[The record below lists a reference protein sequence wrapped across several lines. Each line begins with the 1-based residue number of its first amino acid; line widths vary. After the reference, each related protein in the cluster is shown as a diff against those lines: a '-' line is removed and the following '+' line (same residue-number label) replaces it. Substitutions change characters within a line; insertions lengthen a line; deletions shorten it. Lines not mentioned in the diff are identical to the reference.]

1 MSRRTSEVKPL
12 KTILS
17 ALAIAVA
24 LLAANTACTSEG
36 ADNTVPEQPQQPD
49 TPPTG
54 GITITVGAGINDDG
68 APSRSIVAIEEGN
81 RALHFTNGDQLYV
94 YGNLSSG
101 YYLVGTLDIDASSIS
116 ASGKSAD
123 FSGTFKVYN
132 ASDVDVTATYS
143 FTVPTD
149 PLADCTSAT
158 AHLFHKDMKAG
169 IYTIQANHTLVYN
182 IAQAFAADVET
193 LMTTVLKVSGDYDN
207 SNKKF
212 SLGSTD
218 AILNC
223 TLSGLAAST
232 SYKVK
237 LNSDSS
243 PVATYD
249 FSTDAGG
256 DGNVAFVASVGSYER
271 ILNILQSD
279 GTTPVGNIDLGTLNF
294 TAKVYNVSRYWLDP
308 NFVKFTDLAKVTSHE
323 AKNGEVLT
331 GVLGGGATNT
341 GNVKIET
348 GATVVLH
355 NVEITS
361 VDPSSGKQYAGIDCE
376 GDATIIL
383 SGTNKVKGGA
393 SNRPAIYI
401 PKDKTLTLRG
411 SGLLEATGTE
421 SGAAI
426 GGGYNYMD
434 HDDCGNIVIEGGR
447 ISATA
452 GASSTAAAIG
462 SGYHRSC
469 GTITISGGTVTATSA
484 GTGAAIGSGETGSC
498 GTISISDGTVNANSS
513 NWGAAIGSGN
523 NYATC
528 GTIGINGGTVTA
540 TSTGF
545 GAGIGSGKGSS
556 CTGISITGG
565 TVEASGTAGAGIGS
579 GSDSGTSCG
588 PVTITSGVTSVTA
601 RKTDATCSI
610 GKGYGASCETVT
622 IGGTVYWNGS
632 AYQNGG
638 DTYLTQSTLT
648 YPSQP

>member
-1 MSRRTSEVKPL
+1 MTRRTSEVKQL

-49 TPPTG
+49 TPSTG
-54 GITITVGAGINDDG
+54 GITITVGAGISDDV
-68 APSRSIVAIEEGN
+68 AQVRSVVAMEDGK
-81 RALHFTNGDQLYV
+81 RALHFTNGDKLYV
-94 YGNLSSG
+94 YGNLPSG

-116 ASGKSAD
+116 ASGKSAN
-123 FSGTFKVYN
+123 FSGTIKVYN
-132 ASDVDVTATYS
+132 SADVDVDTYP
-143 FTVPTD
+143 FTDPSD
-149 PLADCTSAT
+149 PLADCVSAT
-158 AHLFHKDMKAG
+158 AHLFHKDMKAD

-182 IAQAFAADVET
+182 TAKAFAADVET
-193 LMTTVLKVSGDYDN
+193 LMKTVLKVSGDYDK

-237 LNSDSS
+237 LNSASS

-249 FSTDAGG
+249 FSTNAGG
-256 DGNVAFVASVGSYER
+256 DGNVAFVASVGSYAR

-279 GTTPVGNIDLGTLNF
+279 GTTPVGNIDLGTLSF

-361 VDPSSGKQYAGIDCE
+361 VDPSGSKQYAGIDCE

-411 SGLLEATGTE
+411 SGLLKATGTE
-421 SGAAI
+421 NGAAI
-426 GGGYNYMD
+426 GGGYNLYG
-434 HDDCGNIVIEGGR
+434 HDDCGNIVIEGGH
-447 ISATA
+447 ISAAA
-452 GASSTAAAIG
+452 GTSSAAIG

-469 GTITISGGTVTATSA
+469 GTITITGGTVKATSD
-484 GTGAAIGSGETGSC
+484 GRGAAIGSGETGSC
-498 GTISISDGTVNANSS
+498 GTISISGGTVTANSDGT
-513 NWGAAIGSGN
+513 GAAIGSGYN
-523 NYATC
+523 SATC
-528 GTIGINGGTVTA
+528 GTIGISGGTVTA
-540 TSTGF
+540 TSTGI

-579 GSDSGTSCG
+579 GSDSDTSCG

-601 RKTDATCSI
+601 QKTTATCSI
-610 GKGYGASCETVT
+610 GKGYGASCGTVT
-622 IGGTVYWNGS
+622 IGGAEYPDGIATSPYT
-632 AYQNGG
+632 YQ
-638 DTYLTQSTLT
+638 
-648 YPSQP
+648 P

>member
-1 MSRRTSEVKPL
+1 MTKRTSEVKQL

-68 APSRSIVAIEEGN
+68 APSRSIVAIEDGK
-81 RALHFTNGDQLYV
+81 RALHFTNGDKLYV
-94 YGNLSSG
+94 YGNLPSD

-116 ASGKSAD
+116 VSGKSAN
-123 FSGTFKVYN
+123 FSGTIKVYN
-132 ASDVDVTATYS
+132 SADVDVTATYS
-143 FTVPTD
+143 FTIPTD

-182 IAQAFAADVET
+182 TAQAFAADVET
-193 LMTTVLKVSGDYDN
+193 LMTTVLKVSGDYDK

-249 FSTDAGG
+249 FSTDANGIG
-256 DGNVAFVASVGSYER
+256 TIAFVSSDGSHAR

-279 GTTPVGNIDLGTLNF
+279 GTTPVGNIDLGTSNF
-294 TAKVYNVSRYWLDP
+294 TAKVYNVSRYWLAP

-361 VDPSSGKQYAGIDCE
+361 VDPSGGKQYAGIDCE
-376 GDATIIL
+376 GNATIVL

-393 SNRPAIYI
+393 ELKPAIYI
-401 PKDKTLTLRG
+401 PKNNTLTIRG
-411 SGLLEATGTE
+411 SGSLEADGTGC
-421 SGAAI
+421 GAGI
-426 GGGYNYMD
+426 GGGEYY
-434 HDDCGNIVIEGGR
+434 DCGNIVIADGH
-447 ISATA
+447 ITATA
-452 GASSTAAAIG
+452 GTASAAIG
-462 SGYHRSC
+462 SGRNRSC
-469 GTITISGGTVTATSA
+469 GTITISGGTVTASSS
-484 GTGAAIGSGETGSC
+484 GTGAAIGSGISGSC
-498 GTISISDGTVNANSS
+498 GTINMSGGTVTANSS

-523 NYATC
+523 NSATC
-528 GTIGINGGTVTA
+528 GTIGISGGTVTA
-540 TSTGF
+540 TSTGI

-565 TVEASGTAGAGIGS
+565 TVKASGTAGAGIGS
-579 GSDSGTSCG
+579 GSDTGTSCG

-601 RKTDATCSI
+601 QKTTATCSI
-610 GKGYGASCETVT
+610 GKGYGASCGTVT
-622 IGGTVYWNGS
+622 IGGTEYPDGIATS
-632 AYQNGG
+632 PYTYQ
-638 DTYLTQSTLT
+638 
-648 YPSQP
+648 PQP

>member
-1 MSRRTSEVKPL
+1 MKQL

-54 GITITVGAGINDDG
+54 GITITVGAGINDDE
-68 APSRSIVAIEEGN
+68 APSRSIVAIEDGK

-116 ASGKSAD
+116 ASGKSAN
-123 FSGTFKVYN
+123 FSGTIKVYN
-132 ASDVDVTATYS
+132 SADVDVDTYP
-143 FTVPTD
+143 FTDPSD
-149 PLADCTSAT
+149 PLADCVSAT
-158 AHLFHKDMKAG
+158 AHLFHKDMKAD
-169 IYTIQANHTLVYN
+169 IYTIQTNHTLVYN
-182 IAQAFAADVET
+182 TANAFAADVEK
-193 LMTTVLKVSGDYDN
+193 LMTTVLKVSGDYDK

-237 LNSDSS
+237 LNSASS

-249 FSTDAGG
+249 FSTDANGIG
-256 DGNVAFVASVGSYER
+256 TIAFVSSVGSYAR

-279 GTTPVGNIDLGTLNF
+279 GTTLVGDIDLGTHNF
-294 TAKVYNVSRYWLDP
+294 TAKVYNVMRNWLNPDFRTP
-308 NFVKFTDLAKVTSHE
+308 TDLATVATPYT
-323 AKNGEVLT
+323 AKNGEILT
-331 GVLGGGATNT
+331 GKLGGGAANT
-341 GNVKIET
+341 GNVKIEA

-361 VDPSSGKQYAGIDCE
+361 VDPSGGKQYAGIDCE

-401 PKDKTLTLRG
+401 PKDKKLTLRG

-426 GGGYNYMD
+426 GGGYNYTG
-434 HDDCGNIVIEGGR
+434 HDDCGNIVIEGGH
-447 ISATA
+447 ISAAAGT
-452 GASSTAAAIG
+452 GASSAAIG
-462 SGYHRSC
+462 SGYNRSC
-469 GTITISGGTVTATSA
+469 GTITITGGTVTATSEGTGAAIGSGKTGSCGTISISGGTVNANSSNLGAAIGSGNNWATCGTIDISGGTVTATS
-484 GTGAAIGSGETGSC
+484 TGI
-498 GTISISDGTVNANSS
+498 
-513 NWGAAIGSGN
+513 
-523 NYATC
+523 
-528 GTIGINGGTVTA
+528 
-540 TSTGF
+540 

-556 CTGISITGG
+556 CTDISITGG

-579 GSDSGTSCG
+579 GSDSDTSCG

-601 RKTDATCSI
+601 TKGTDAPNSI
-610 GKGYGASCETVT
+610 GKGYGASCGTVT

>member
-1 MSRRTSEVKPL
+1 MKRWISKVKQL

-24 LLAANTACTSEG
+24 LLAVNTACTSEG

-68 APSRSIVAIEEGN
+68 APSRSIVAIEDGK

-94 YGNLSSG
+94 YGNLPSD

-123 FSGTFKVYN
+123 FSGTIKVYN

-143 FTVPTD
+143 FTIPTD
-149 PLADCTSAT
+149 PLYDCTSAT
-158 AHLFHKDMKAG
+158 AHLFHKDKKAG

-182 IAQAFAADVET
+182 TANAFAADVET
-193 LMTTVLKVSGDYDN
+193 LMTTVLKVSGDYDKL
-207 SNKKF
+207 NKKF

-237 LNSDSS
+237 LNSGSS

-249 FSTDAGG
+249 FSTDANGIG
-256 DGNVAFVASVGSYER
+256 TIAFVSSVGSYAR

-279 GTTPVGNIDLGTLNF
+279 GTTSVGNIDLGTLNF
-294 TAKVYNVSRYWLDP
+294 TAKVYN
-308 NFVKFTDLAKVTSHE
+308 
-323 AKNGEVLT
+323 
-331 GVLGGGATNT
+331 
-341 GNVKIET
+341 
-348 GATVVLH
+348 TVVLH

-361 VDPSSGKQYAGIDCE
+361 VDPSGDKQYAGIDCE

-393 SNRPAIYI
+393 SNRSAIYI
-401 PKDKTLTLRG
+401 PKYKTLTLRG

-421 SGAAI
+421 NGAAI
-426 GGGYNYMD
+426 GGGYNFMN
-434 HDDCGNIVIEGGR
+434 HDDCGNIVIEGGH
-447 ISATA
+447 ISAAA
-452 GASSTAAAIG
+452 GASSAAIG

-469 GTITISGGTVTATSA
+469 GTITITGGTVTASSSGTGTGGGAAIGSGISGSCGTINMSGGTVTATS
-484 GTGAAIGSGETGSC
+484 
-498 GTISISDGTVNANSS
+498 SS
-513 NWGAAIGSGN
+513 WGAAIGSGYN
-523 NYATC
+523 SVSC
-528 GTIGINGGTVTA
+528 GPINISGGNVTA
-540 TSTGF
+540 TSTGI
-545 GAGIGSGKGSS
+545 GAGIGSGKGGN

-579 GSDSGTSCG
+579 GSDPGTSCG

-601 RKTDATCSI
+601 QKTTATCSI
-610 GKGYGASCETVT
+610 GKGYVASCGTVT
-622 IGGTVYWNGS
+622 IGGTEYPDGITTS
-632 AYQNGG
+632 SYTYQ
-638 DTYLTQSTLT
+638 
-648 YPSQP
+648 P

>member
-1 MSRRTSEVKPL
+1 MTRRTSEVKQL

-49 TPPTG
+49 TPSTG
-54 GITITVGAGINDDG
+54 GITITVGAGISDDV
-68 APSRSIVAIEEGN
+68 AQVRSVVAMEDGK
-81 RALHFTNGDQLYV
+81 RALHFTNGDKLYV
-94 YGNLSSG
+94 YGNLPSG

-116 ASGKSAD
+116 ASGKSAN
-123 FSGTFKVYN
+123 FSGTIKVYN
-132 ASDVDVTATYS
+132 SADVDVDTYP
-143 FTVPTD
+143 FTDPSD
-149 PLADCTSAT
+149 PLADCVSAT
-158 AHLFHKDMKAG
+158 AHLFHKDMKAD

-182 IAQAFAADVET
+182 TAKAFAADVEI
-193 LMTTVLKVSGDYDN
+193 LMKTVLKVSGDYDK

-237 LNSDSS
+237 LNSASS

-249 FSTDAGG
+249 FSTNAGG
-256 DGNVAFVASVGSYER
+256 DGNVAFVASVGSYAR

-279 GTTPVGNIDLGTLNF
+279 GTTPVGNIDLGTLSF

-361 VDPSSGKQYAGIDCE
+361 VDPSGSKQYAGIDCE

-411 SGLLEATGTE
+411 SGLLKATGTE
-421 SGAAI
+421 NGAAI
-426 GGGYNYMD
+426 GGGYNLYG
-434 HDDCGNIVIEGGR
+434 HDDCGNIVIEGGH
-447 ISATA
+447 ISAAA
-452 GASSTAAAIG
+452 GTSSAAIG

-469 GTITISGGTVTATSA
+469 GTITITGGTVKATSD
-484 GTGAAIGSGETGSC
+484 GRGAAIGSGETGSC
-498 GTISISDGTVNANSS
+498 GTISISGGTVTANSDGT
-513 NWGAAIGSGN
+513 GAAIGSGYN
-523 NYATC
+523 SATC
-528 GTIGINGGTVTA
+528 GTIGISGGTVTA
-540 TSTGF
+540 TSTGI

-579 GSDSGTSCG
+579 GSDPGTSCG
-588 PVTITSGVTSVTA
+588 PVTITSGVTSVKA
-601 RKTDATCSI
+601 QKTTATCSI
-610 GKGYGASCETVT
+610 GKGYGASCGTVT
-622 IGGTVYWNGS
+622 IGGAEYPDGIATSPYT
-632 AYQNGG
+632 YQ
-638 DTYLTQSTLT
+638 
-648 YPSQP
+648 P

>member
-1 MSRRTSEVKPL
+1 MSRRTSEVKQL

-24 LLAANTACTSEG
+24 LLAVNTACTS
-36 ADNTVPEQPQQPD
+36 DDVPEQPQQPD
-49 TPPTG
+49 MPSTG
-54 GITITVGAGINDDG
+54 GITITVGAGISDDV
-68 APSRSIVAIEEGN
+68 AQVRSVVAMEDGK
-81 RALHFTNGDQLYV
+81 RALHFTDGDQLYV
-94 YGNLSSG
+94 YGNLPEG

-149 PLADCTSAT
+149 PLADCTGAT

-182 IAQAFAADVET
+182 TAQAFASDVET
-193 LMTTVLKVSGDYDN
+193 LMTTVLEVSGNYDK

-223 TLSGLAAST
+223 TLSGLTAFT
-232 SYKVK
+232 DYKVK
-237 LNSDSS
+237 FNSDASL
-243 PVATYD
+243 VATYD
-249 FSTDAGG
+249 FSTDVGG
-256 DGNVAFVASVGSYER
+256 DGNVAFVASVSSYAR
-271 ILNILQSD
+271 NLNILQSD

-294 TAKVYNVSRYWLDP
+294 TAKVYNVSRYWLAP

-361 VDPSSGKQYAGIDCE
+361 VDPSVGKQYAGIDCE
-376 GDATIIL
+376 GDATIVL
-383 SGTNKVKGGA
+383 SGINKVKGGA
-393 SNRPAIYI
+393 ADKPAIYI
-401 PKDKTLTLRG
+401 PQDNTLTIRG
-411 SGLLEATGTE
+411 SGSLEADGTGC
-421 SGAAI
+421 GAGI
-426 GGGYNYMD
+426 GGGRIY
-434 HDDCGNIVIEGGR
+434 DCGLIVIAGGD
-447 ISATA
+447 ITAKA
-452 GASSTAAAIG
+452 GASSAAIG
-462 SGYHRSC
+462 SGDTKSC
-469 GTITISGGTVTATSA
+469 GAITISGGTVTASTTGTST
-484 GTGAAIGSGETGSC
+484 GGGAAIGSGDAGSC
-498 GTISISDGTVNANSS
+498 GTISISGGTVTATSS
-513 NWGAAIGSGN
+513 SWGAAIGSGYN
-523 NYATC
+523 AASC
-528 GTIGINGGTVTA
+528 GTISISGGNVTA
-540 TSTGF
+540 SSTGL

-556 CTGISITGG
+556 CTDGISITGG

-601 RKTDATCSI
+601 QKTDATCSI
-610 GKGYGASCETVT
+610 GKGYGASCGKVT
-622 IGGTVYWNGS
+622 IGGIEYPDGITTSPYT
-632 AYQNGG
+632 YQ
-638 DTYLTQSTLT
+638 
-648 YPSQP
+648 PQP

>member
-1 MSRRTSEVKPL
+1 MKRWISKVKQL

-24 LLAANTACTSEG
+24 LLAVNTACTS
-36 ADNTVPEQPQQPD
+36 DDVPEQPQQPD
-49 TPPTG
+49 TPSTG

-68 APSRSIVAIEEGN
+68 APSRSIVAIEDGK

-94 YGNLSSG
+94 YGNLPSD

-123 FSGTFKVYN
+123 FSGTIKVYN

-143 FTVPTD
+143 FTIPTD
-149 PLADCTSAT
+149 PLYDCTSAT
-158 AHLFHKDMKAG
+158 AHLFHKDKKAD
-169 IYTIQANHTLVYN
+169 IYTIQTNHTLVYN
-182 IAQAFAADVET
+182 TANAFAADVET
-193 LMTTVLKVSGDYDN
+193 LMTTVLKVSGDYDKL
-207 SNKKF
+207 NKKF

-249 FSTDAGG
+249 FSTDANGIG
-256 DGNVAFVASVGSYER
+256 TIAFVSSVGSYAR
-271 ILNILQSD
+271 ILNILQSY
-279 GTTPVGNIDLGTLNF
+279 GTTLVGDIDLGTHNF
-294 TAKVYNVSRYWLDP
+294 TTKVYNVTRYWLAPDFRTP
-308 NFVKFTDLAKVTSHE
+308 TDLATVATPYT
-323 AKNGEVLT
+323 AKNREMLT
-331 GVLGGGATNT
+331 GILGGGAANT
-341 GNVKIET
+341 GNVKIEA

-361 VDPSSGKQYAGIDCE
+361 VDPSGDKQYAGIDCE

-393 SNRPAIYI
+393 SNRSAIYI

-411 SGLLEATGTE
+411 SGLLKATGTE
-421 SGAAI
+421 NGAAI
-426 GGGYNYMD
+426 GGGYNFMN
-434 HDDCGNIVIEGGR
+434 HDDCGNIVIEGGH
-447 ISATA
+447 ISAAA
-452 GASSTAAAIG
+452 GASSAAIG

-469 GTITISGGTVTATSA
+469 GTITITGGTVKATSA
-484 GTGAAIGSGETGSC
+484 GTGAAIGSGDAGSC
-498 GTISISDGTVNANSS
+498 GTISISGGTVTATSS
-513 NWGAAIGSGN
+513 SWGAAIGSGYN
-523 NYATC
+523 SVSC
-528 GTIGINGGTVTA
+528 GPINISGGNVTA
-540 TSTGF
+540 TSTGI
-545 GAGIGSGKGSS
+545 GAGIGSGKGGN

-601 RKTDATCSI
+601 TKGTDAPNSI
-610 GKGYGASCETVT
+610 GKGYGASCGTVT
-622 IGGTVYWNGS
+622 IGGTVYPYGITTS
-632 AYQNGG
+632 PYTYQ
-638 DTYLTQSTLT
+638 
-648 YPSQP
+648 P

>member
-1 MSRRTSEVKPL
+1 MKRWISKVKQL

-24 LLAANTACTSEG
+24 LLAVNTACTS
-36 ADNTVPEQPQQPD
+36 DDVPEQPQQPD

-68 APSRSIVAIEEGN
+68 APSRSIVAIEDGK
-81 RALHFTNGDQLYV
+81 RALHFTDGDKLYV
-94 YGNLSSG
+94 YGNLPEG

-116 ASGKSAD
+116 ASGKRAD

-143 FTVPTD
+143 FTIPTD

-169 IYTIQANHTLVYN
+169 IYTIQTNHTLVYN
-182 IAQAFAADVET
+182 TANAFAADVET
-193 LMTTVLKVSGDYDN
+193 LMTTVLKVSGNYN
-207 SNKKF
+207 ESTKRF

-223 TLSGLAAST
+223 TLSGLTAST
-232 SYKVK
+232 DYKVK
-237 LNSDSS
+237 FNSDASH
-243 PVATYD
+243 VATYD
-249 FSTDAGG
+249 FSTDANGIG
-256 DGNVAFVASVGSYER
+256 TIAFVASVGSYAR

-279 GTTPVGNIDLGTLNF
+279 GTTPVGNIDLGTLSF

-341 GNVKIET
+341 GNVKIEA

-361 VDPSSGKQYAGIDCE
+361 VNTDGGKQYAGIDCE

-393 SNRPAIYI
+393 ELKPAIYI
-401 PKDKTLTLRG
+401 PKDYTLTIRG
-411 SGLLEATGTE
+411 SGSLEADGTGC
-421 SGAAI
+421 GAGI
-426 GGGYNYMD
+426 GGGEIY
-434 HDDCGNIVIEGGR
+434 DCGNIVIAGGD
-447 ISATA
+447 ITA
-452 GASSTAAAIG
+452 KAGTKSAAIG
-462 SGYHRSC
+462 SGNNRSC
-469 GTITISGGTVTATSA
+469 GAITISGGTVTASTT
-484 GTGAAIGSGETGSC
+484 GTGTGGGAAIGSGDTGSC
-498 GTISISDGTVNANSS
+498 GTISISGGTVTATSS
-513 NWGAAIGSGN
+513 SWGAAIGSGYN
-523 NYATC
+523 SVSC
-528 GTIGINGGTVTA
+528 GPINISGGNVTA
-540 TSTGF
+540 TSTGI
-545 GAGIGSGKGSS
+545 GAGIGSGKGGN

-565 TVEASGTAGAGIGS
+565 TIEAEGTSGAGIGS
-579 GSDSGTSCG
+579 GSDSGTKCG
-588 PVTITSGVTSVTA
+588 DITISGGTVTA
-601 RKTDATCSI
+601 RKSSAPCSI
-610 GKGYGASCETVT
+610 GKGDWASCGTVT
-622 IGGTVYWNGS
+622 IGGTEYPDGITTS
-632 AYQNGG
+632 PYTYQ
-638 DTYLTQSTLT
+638 
-648 YPSQP
+648 PQP

>member
-1 MSRRTSEVKPL
+1 MKRWISKVKQL

-49 TPPTG
+49 MPPTG

-81 RALHFTNGDQLYV
+81 RALHFTNGDKLYV
-94 YGNLSSG
+94 YGNLPSD

-158 AHLFHKDMKAG
+158 AHLFHKDKKAG

-182 IAQAFAADVET
+182 TANAFAADVET
-193 LMTTVLKVSGDYDN
+193 LMTTVLKVSGDYDK

-237 LNSDSS
+237 LNSGSS

-249 FSTDAGG
+249 FSTDANGIG
-256 DGNVAFVASVGSYER
+256 TIAFVSSVGSYAR

-279 GTTPVGNIDLGTLNF
+279 GTTLVGDIDLGTHNF
-294 TAKVYNVSRYWLDP
+294 TAKVYNVMRNWLNPDFRTP
-308 NFVKFTDLAKVTSHE
+308 TDLATVATPYT
-323 AKNGEVLT
+323 AKNGEILT
-331 GVLGGGATNT
+331 GKLGGGAANT
-341 GNVKIET
+341 GNVKIEA

-361 VDPSSGKQYAGIDCE
+361 VDKSSGKQYAGIDCE

-393 SNRPAIYI
+393 SNRSAIYI

-426 GGGYNYMD
+426 GGGYNYMG

-447 ISATA
+447 ISAAA
-452 GASSTAAAIG
+452 GTSSAAIG
-462 SGYHRSC
+462 SGYHQSC
-469 GTITISGGTVTATSA
+469 GTITITGGTVTATSD

-498 GTISISDGTVNANSS
+498 VTISISGGTVNANSS
-513 NWGAAIGSGN
+513 NLGAAIGSGN
-523 NYATC
+523 NWATC
-528 GTIGINGGTVTA
+528 GTIGISGGTVTA
-540 TSTGF
+540 TSTGI

-579 GSDSGTSCG
+579 GSDTGTSCG
-588 PVTITSGVTSVTA
+588 PVTITSGVTSVKA
-601 RKTDATCSI
+601 QKTTATCSI
-610 GKGYGASCETVT
+610 GKGYGASCGTVT
-622 IGGTVYWNGS
+622 IGGVVYSGGITTS
-632 AYQNGG
+632 PYTYQ
-638 DTYLTQSTLT
+638 
-648 YPSQP
+648 PQP

>member
-1 MSRRTSEVKPL
+1 MKRWISKVKQL

-49 TPPTG
+49 MPPTG

-81 RALHFTNGDQLYV
+81 RALHFTNGDKLYV
-94 YGNLSSG
+94 YGNLPSD

-123 FSGTFKVYN
+123 FSGTIKVYN

-143 FTVPTD
+143 FKVPTD

-182 IAQAFAADVET
+182 TANAFAADVET
-193 LMTTVLKVSGDYDN
+193 LMTTVLKVSGDYDK

-256 DGNVAFVASVGSYER
+256 DGNVAFVASVGSYAR

-279 GTTPVGNIDLGTLNF
+279 GTTPVGNIDLGTLSF

-341 GNVKIET
+341 GNVKIAA

-361 VDPSSGKQYAGIDCE
+361 VDKSSGKQYTGIDCE

-393 SNRPAIYI
+393 SNRSAIYI

-426 GGGYNYMD
+426 GGGYNYMG

-447 ISATA
+447 ISAAA
-452 GASSTAAAIG
+452 GTSSAAIG
-462 SGYHRSC
+462 SGYHQSC
-469 GTITISGGTVTATSA
+469 GTITITGGTVTATSD

-498 GTISISDGTVNANSS
+498 VTISISGGTVTANSS

-523 NYATC
+523 NMATC
-528 GTIGINGGTVTA
+528 GTISISGGNVTA
-540 TSTGF
+540 SSTGL

-601 RKTDATCSI
+601 QKTTATCCI
-610 GKGYGASCETVT
+610 GKGYGASCGTVT
-622 IGGTVYWNGS
+622 IGGVVYSGGITTS
-632 AYQNGG
+632 SYTYQ
-638 DTYLTQSTLT
+638 
-648 YPSQP
+648 PQP

>member
-1 MSRRTSEVKPL
+1 MKQL

-17 ALAIAVA
+17 ALAIVVA

-81 RALHFTNGDQLYV
+81 RALHFTNGDKLYV
-94 YGNLSSG
+94 YGNLPSG

-158 AHLFHKDMKAG
+158 AHLFHKDMKVG

-182 IAQAFAADVET
+182 TANAFAADVET
-193 LMTTVLKVSGDYDN
+193 LMTTVLKVSGDYDK

-237 LNSDSS
+237 LNSASS

-279 GTTPVGNIDLGTLNF
+279 GTTSVGNIDLSTLNF
-294 TAKVYNVSRYWLDP
+294 TAHVYNV
-308 NFVKFTDLAKVTSHE
+308 
-323 AKNGEVLT
+323 
-331 GVLGGGATNT
+331 
-341 GNVKIET
+341 
-348 GATVVLH
+348 
-355 NVEITS
+355 
-361 VDPSSGKQYAGIDCE
+361 
-376 GDATIIL
+376 
-383 SGTNKVKGGA
+383 
-393 SNRPAIYI
+393 
-401 PKDKTLTLRG
+401 
-411 SGLLEATGTE
+411 
-421 SGAAI
+421 
-426 GGGYNYMD
+426 
-434 HDDCGNIVIEGGR
+434 
-447 ISATA
+447 
-452 GASSTAAAIG
+452 
-462 SGYHRSC
+462 
-469 GTITISGGTVTATSA
+469 
-484 GTGAAIGSGETGSC
+484 
-498 GTISISDGTVNANSS
+498 
-513 NWGAAIGSGN
+513 
-523 NYATC
+523 
-528 GTIGINGGTVTA
+528 
-540 TSTGF
+540 
-545 GAGIGSGKGSS
+545 
-556 CTGISITGG
+556 
-565 TVEASGTAGAGIGS
+565 
-579 GSDSGTSCG
+579 
-588 PVTITSGVTSVTA
+588 
-601 RKTDATCSI
+601 
-610 GKGYGASCETVT
+610 
-622 IGGTVYWNGS
+622 
-632 AYQNGG
+632 
-638 DTYLTQSTLT
+638 
-648 YPSQP
+648 

>member
-1 MSRRTSEVKPL
+1 MKQL

-49 TPPTG
+49 TPSTG
-54 GITITVGAGINDDG
+54 GITITVGAGISDDV
-68 APSRSIVAIEEGN
+68 AQVRSVVAMEDGK
-81 RALHFTNGDQLYV
+81 RALHFTNGDKLYV
-94 YGNLSSG
+94 YGNLPSG

-116 ASGKSAD
+116 ASGKSAN
-123 FSGTFKVYN
+123 FSGTIKVYN
-132 ASDVDVTATYS
+132 SADVDVDTYP
-143 FTVPTD
+143 FTDPSD
-149 PLADCTSAT
+149 PLADCVSAT
-158 AHLFHKDMKAG
+158 AHLFHKDMKAD

-182 IAQAFAADVET
+182 TAKAFAADVET
-193 LMTTVLKVSGDYDN
+193 LMKTVLKVSGDYDK

-237 LNSDSS
+237 LNSASS

-256 DGNVAFVASVGSYER
+256 DGNVAFVASVGSYAR

-279 GTTPVGNIDLGTLNF
+279 GTTPVGNIDLGTLSF

-361 VDPSSGKQYAGIDCE
+361 VDPSGSKQYAGIDCE

-411 SGLLEATGTE
+411 SGLLKATGTE
-421 SGAAI
+421 NGAAI
-426 GGGYNYMD
+426 GGGYNLYG
-434 HDDCGNIVIEGGR
+434 HDDCGNIVIEGGH
-447 ISATA
+447 ISAAA
-452 GASSTAAAIG
+452 GASSAAIG
-462 SGYHRSC
+462 SGYNRSC
-469 GTITISGGTVTATSA
+469 GTITITGGTVTASSDSR
-484 GTGAAIGSGETGSC
+484 GAAIGSGETGSC
-498 GTISISDGTVNANSS
+498 GTISISGGTVTANSDGT
-513 NWGAAIGSGN
+513 GAAIGSGYN
-523 NYATC
+523 SATC
-528 GTIGINGGTVTA
+528 GTIGISGGTVTA
-540 TSTGF
+540 TSTGI

-579 GSDSGTSCG
+579 GSDPGTSCG
-588 PVTITSGVTSVTA
+588 PVTITSGVTSVKA
-601 RKTDATCSI
+601 QKTTATCSI
-610 GKGYGASCETVT
+610 GKGYGASCGTVT
-622 IGGTVYWNGS
+622 IGGAEYPDGIATSPYT
-632 AYQNGG
+632 YQ
-638 DTYLTQSTLT
+638 
-648 YPSQP
+648 P

>member
-1 MSRRTSEVKPL
+1 
-12 KTILS
+12 
-17 ALAIAVA
+17 
-24 LLAANTACTSEG
+24 
-36 ADNTVPEQPQQPD
+36 
-49 TPPTG
+49 
-54 GITITVGAGINDDG
+54 
-68 APSRSIVAIEEGN
+68 
-81 RALHFTNGDQLYV
+81 
-94 YGNLSSG
+94 
-101 YYLVGTLDIDASSIS
+101 
-116 ASGKSAD
+116 
-123 FSGTFKVYN
+123 
-132 ASDVDVTATYS
+132 
-143 FTVPTD
+143 
-149 PLADCTSAT
+149 
-158 AHLFHKDMKAG
+158 
-169 IYTIQANHTLVYN
+169 
-182 IAQAFAADVET
+182 
-193 LMTTVLKVSGDYDN
+193 MTTVLKVSGDYDK

-237 LNSDSS
+237 LNSASS

-249 FSTDAGG
+249 FSTNAGG
-256 DGNVAFVASVGSYER
+256 DGNVAFVASVGSYAR

-279 GTTPVGNIDLGTLNF
+279 GTTPVGNIALGTLNF

-331 GVLGGGATNT
+331 GVLGGGAANT
-341 GNVKIET
+341 GNVKIEA

-361 VDPSSGKQYAGIDCE
+361 VDTDGGKQYAGIDCE

-393 SNRPAIYI
+393 SNRSAIYI

-426 GGGYNYMD
+426 GGGYNYMG

-447 ISATA
+447 ISAAA
-452 GASSTAAAIG
+452 GTSSAAIG
-462 SGYHRSC
+462 SGYHQSC
-469 GTITISGGTVTATSA
+469 GTITITGGTVTATSD

-498 GTISISDGTVNANSS
+498 VTISISGGTVNANSS
-513 NWGAAIGSGN
+513 NLGAAIGSGN
-523 NYATC
+523 NWATC
-528 GTIGINGGTVTA
+528 GTIGISGGTVTA
-540 TSTGF
+540 TSTGI

-556 CTGISITGG
+556 CNGISITGG

-579 GSDSGTSCG
+579 GSDTGTSCG
-588 PVTITSGVTSVTA
+588 PVTITSGVTSVKA
-601 RKTDATCSI
+601 QKTTATCSI
-610 GKGYGASCETVT
+610 GKGYGASCGTVT
-622 IGGTVYWNGS
+622 IGGVVYSGGITTS
-632 AYQNGG
+632 PYTYQ
-638 DTYLTQSTLT
+638 
-648 YPSQP
+648 PQP

>member
-1 MSRRTSEVKPL
+1 MKRWISKVKQL

-68 APSRSIVAIEEGN
+68 APSRSIVAIEDGK
-81 RALHFTNGDQLYV
+81 RALHFTDGDKLYV
-94 YGNLSSG
+94 YGNLPYG

-116 ASGKSAD
+116 ASGKSAN
-123 FSGTFKVYN
+123 FSGTIKVYN

-143 FTVPTD
+143 FTIPTD
-149 PLADCTSAT
+149 PLYDCTSAT

-182 IAQAFAADVET
+182 TANAFAADVET
-193 LMTTVLKVSGDYDN
+193 LMTTVLKVSGDYDK

-279 GTTPVGNIDLGTLNF
+279 GTTSVGNIDLGTLNF

-331 GVLGGGATNT
+331 GVLGGGAPNT
-341 GNVKIET
+341 GNVKIEA

-355 NVEITS
+355 NAEITS
-361 VDPSSGKQYAGIDCE
+361 VNTDGGKQYAGIDCE
-376 GDATIIL
+376 GNATIVL

-393 SNRPAIYI
+393 EYKPAIYI
-401 PKDKTLTLRG
+401 PKNNTLTIRG
-411 SGLLEATGTE
+411 SGSLEADGTGC
-421 SGAAI
+421 GAGI
-426 GGGYNYMD
+426 GGGEIY
-434 HDDCGNIVIEGGR
+434 DCGNIVIAGGD
-447 ISATA
+447 ITA
-452 GASSTAAAIG
+452 KAGTESAAIG
-462 SGYHRSC
+462 SGNNRSC
-469 GTITISGGTVTATSA
+469 GAITISGGTVTASTT
-484 GTGAAIGSGETGSC
+484 GTGTGGGAAIGSGDAGSC
-498 GTISISDGTVNANSS
+498 GTISISGGTVTATSS
-513 NWGAAIGSGN
+513 SWGAAIGSGYN
-523 NYATC
+523 SVSC
-528 GTIGINGGTVTA
+528 GPINISGGNVTA
-540 TSTGF
+540 TSTGI
-545 GAGIGSGKGSS
+545 GAGIGSGKGGN

-565 TVEASGTAGAGIGS
+565 TIEAEGTSGAGIGS
-579 GSDSGTSCG
+579 GSDSGTKCG
-588 PVTITSGVTSVTA
+588 DITISGGTVTA
-601 RKTDATCSI
+601 RKSSAPCSI
-610 GKGYGASCETVT
+610 GKGYWASCGTVT
-622 IGGTVYWNGS
+622 IGGTEYPYGITTS
-632 AYQNGG
+632 PYTYQ
-638 DTYLTQSTLT
+638 
-648 YPSQP
+648 PQP

>member
-1 MSRRTSEVKPL
+1 MTRRTSEVKQL

-49 TPPTG
+49 TPSTG
-54 GITITVGAGINDDG
+54 GITITVGAGISDDV
-68 APSRSIVAIEEGN
+68 AQVRSVVAMEDGK
-81 RALHFTNGDQLYV
+81 RALHFTNGDKLYV
-94 YGNLSSG
+94 YGNLPSG

-116 ASGKSAD
+116 ASGKSAN
-123 FSGTFKVYN
+123 FSGTIKVYN
-132 ASDVDVTATYS
+132 SADVDVDTYP
-143 FTVPTD
+143 FTDPSD
-149 PLADCTSAT
+149 PLADCVSAT
-158 AHLFHKDMKAG
+158 AHLFHKDMKAD

-182 IAQAFAADVET
+182 TAKAFAADVET
-193 LMTTVLKVSGDYDN
+193 LMKTVLKVSGDYDK

-237 LNSDSS
+237 LNSASS

-249 FSTDAGG
+249 FSTNAGG
-256 DGNVAFVASVGSYER
+256 DGNVAFVASVGSYAR

-279 GTTPVGNIDLGTLNF
+279 GTTPVGNIDLGTLSF

-361 VDPSSGKQYAGIDCE
+361 VDPSGSKQYAGIDCE

-411 SGLLEATGTE
+411 SGLLKATGTE
-421 SGAAI
+421 NGAAI
-426 GGGYNYMD
+426 GGGYNLYG
-434 HDDCGNIVIEGGR
+434 HDDCGNIVIEGGH
-447 ISATA
+447 ISAAA
-452 GASSTAAAIG
+452 GTSSAAIG

-469 GTITISGGTVTATSA
+469 GTITITGGTVKATSD
-484 GTGAAIGSGETGSC
+484 GRGAAIGSGETGSC
-498 GTISISDGTVNANSS
+498 GTISISGGTVTANSDGT
-513 NWGAAIGSGN
+513 GAAIGSGYN
-523 NYATC
+523 SATC
-528 GTIGINGGTVTA
+528 GTIGISGGTVTA
-540 TSTGF
+540 TSTGI

-579 GSDSGTSCG
+579 GSDPGTSCG
-588 PVTITSGVTSVTA
+588 PVTITSGVTSVKA
-601 RKTDATCSI
+601 QKTTATCSI
-610 GKGYGASCETVT
+610 GKGYGASCGTVT
-622 IGGTVYWNGS
+622 IGGAEYPDGIATSPYT
-632 AYQNGG
+632 YQ
-638 DTYLTQSTLT
+638 
-648 YPSQP
+648 P

>member
-1 MSRRTSEVKPL
+1 MKRWISKVKQL

-49 TPPTG
+49 MPPTG

-68 APSRSIVAIEEGN
+68 APSRSIVAIEDGK
-81 RALHFTNGDQLYV
+81 RALHFTNGDKLYV
-94 YGNLSSG
+94 YGNLPSD

-158 AHLFHKDMKAG
+158 AHLFHKDKKAG

-182 IAQAFAADVET
+182 TANAFAADVET
-193 LMTTVLKVSGDYDN
+193 LMTTVLKVSGDYDK

-237 LNSDSS
+237 LNSGSS

-249 FSTDAGG
+249 FSTDANGIG
-256 DGNVAFVASVGSYER
+256 TIAFVSSVGSYAR

-279 GTTPVGNIDLGTLNF
+279 GTTLVGDIDLGTHNF
-294 TAKVYNVSRYWLDP
+294 TAKVYNVMRNWLNPDFRTP
-308 NFVKFTDLAKVTSHE
+308 TDLATVATPYT
-323 AKNGEVLT
+323 AKNGEILT
-331 GVLGGGATNT
+331 GKLGGGAANT
-341 GNVKIET
+341 GNVKIEA

-361 VDPSSGKQYAGIDCE
+361 VDKSSGKQYAGIDCE

-393 SNRPAIYI
+393 SNRSAIYI

-426 GGGYNYMD
+426 GGGYNYMG

-447 ISATA
+447 ISAAA
-452 GASSTAAAIG
+452 GTSSAAIG
-462 SGYHRSC
+462 SGYHQSC
-469 GTITISGGTVTATSA
+469 GTITITGGTVTATSD

-498 GTISISDGTVNANSS
+498 VTISISGGTVNANSS
-513 NWGAAIGSGN
+513 NLGAAIGSGN
-523 NYATC
+523 NWATC
-528 GTIGINGGTVTA
+528 GTIGISGGTVTA
-540 TSTGF
+540 TSTGI

-579 GSDSGTSCG
+579 GSDTGTSCG

-601 RKTDATCSI
+601 QKTTATCSI
-610 GKGYGASCETVT
+610 GKGYGASCGTVT
-622 IGGTVYWNGS
+622 IGGVVYSGGITTS
-632 AYQNGG
+632 PYTYQ
-638 DTYLTQSTLT
+638 
-648 YPSQP
+648 PQP

>member
-1 MSRRTSEVKPL
+1 M

-68 APSRSIVAIEEGN
+68 APSRSIVAIEDGK
-81 RALHFTNGDQLYV
+81 RALHFTNGDKLYV
-94 YGNLSSG
+94 YGNLPSG

-116 ASGKSAD
+116 VSGKSAN
-123 FSGTFKVYN
+123 FSGTIKVYN

-143 FTVPTD
+143 FTIPTD
-149 PLADCTSAT
+149 PLYDCTSAT
-158 AHLFHKDMKAG
+158 AHLFHKDKKAD
-169 IYTIQANHTLVYN
+169 IYTIQANHILVYN
-182 IAQAFAADVET
+182 TANAFAADVET
-193 LMTTVLKVSGDYDN
+193 LMTTVLKVSGDYDK

-237 LNSDSS
+237 LNSASS

-249 FSTDAGG
+249 FSTDANGIG
-256 DGNVAFVASVGSYER
+256 TIAFVSSVGSYAR

-279 GTTPVGNIDLGTLNF
+279 GKTLVGDIDLGTHNF

-331 GVLGGGATNT
+331 GVLGGGATKT

-361 VDPSSGKQYAGIDCE
+361 VDKSSGKQYAGIDCE
-376 GDATIIL
+376 GNATIVL

-393 SNRPAIYI
+393 ADKPAIYI

-411 SGLLEATGTE
+411 SGSLEADGTGC
-421 SGAAI
+421 GAGI
-426 GGGYNYMD
+426 GGGRIY
-434 HDDCGNIVIEGGR
+434 DCGNIVIAGGD
-447 ISATA
+447 ITAKA
-452 GASSTAAAIG
+452 GASSAAIG
-462 SGYHRSC
+462 SGDTKSC
-469 GTITISGGTVTATSA
+469 GTITISGGTVTASTT
-484 GTGAAIGSGETGSC
+484 GTGTGGGAAIGSGISGSC
-498 GTISISDGTVNANSS
+498 GTINMSGGTVTATSS
-513 NWGAAIGSGN
+513 SWGAAIGSGYN
-523 NYATC
+523 SVSC
-528 GTIGINGGTVTA
+528 GPINISGGNVTA
-540 TSTGF
+540 TSTGI
-545 GAGIGSGKGSS
+545 GAGIGSGKGGN

-588 PVTITSGVTSVTA
+588 PVTITSGVTSVKA
-601 RKTDATCSI
+601 QKTTATCSI
-610 GKGYGASCETVT
+610 GKGDGASCGTVT
-622 IGGTVYWNGS
+622 IDGTEYPDGITTS
-632 AYQNGG
+632 PYTYQ
-638 DTYLTQSTLT
+638 
-648 YPSQP
+648 PQP

>member
-1 MSRRTSEVKPL
+1 MTRRTSEVKQL

-49 TPPTG
+49 TPSTG
-54 GITITVGAGINDDG
+54 GITITVGAGISDDV
-68 APSRSIVAIEEGN
+68 AQVRSVVAMEDGK
-81 RALHFTNGDQLYV
+81 RALHFTNGDKLYV
-94 YGNLSSG
+94 YGNLPSG

-116 ASGKSAD
+116 ASGKSAN
-123 FSGTFKVYN
+123 FSGTIKVYN
-132 ASDVDVTATYS
+132 SADVDVDTYP
-143 FTVPTD
+143 FTDPSD
-149 PLADCTSAT
+149 PLADCVSAT
-158 AHLFHKDMKAG
+158 AHLFHKDMKAD

-182 IAQAFAADVET
+182 TAKAFAADVET
-193 LMTTVLKVSGDYDN
+193 LMKTVLKVSGDYDK

-237 LNSDSS
+237 LNSASS

-249 FSTDAGG
+249 FSTNAGG
-256 DGNVAFVASVGSYER
+256 DGNVAFVASVGSYAR

-279 GTTPVGNIDLGTLNF
+279 GTTPVGNIDLGTLSF

-361 VDPSSGKQYAGIDCE
+361 VDPSGSKQYAGIDCE

-411 SGLLEATGTE
+411 SGLLKATGTE
-421 SGAAI
+421 NGAAI
-426 GGGYNYMD
+426 GGGYNLYG
-434 HDDCGNIVIEGGR
+434 HDDCGNIVIEGGH
-447 ISATA
+447 ISAAA
-452 GASSTAAAIG
+452 GTSSAAIG

-469 GTITISGGTVTATSA
+469 GTITITGGTVKATSD
-484 GTGAAIGSGETGSC
+484 GRGAAIGSGETGSC
-498 GTISISDGTVNANSS
+498 GTISISGGTVTANSDGT
-513 NWGAAIGSGN
+513 GAAIGSGYN
-523 NYATC
+523 SATC
-528 GTIGINGGTVTA
+528 GTIGISGGTVTA
-540 TSTGF
+540 TSTGI

-556 CTGISITGG
+556 CTGISITGR

-579 GSDSGTSCG
+579 GSDPGTSCG
-588 PVTITSGVTSVTA
+588 PVTITSGVTSVKA
-601 RKTDATCSI
+601 QKTTATCSI
-610 GKGYGASCETVT
+610 GKGYGASCGTVT
-622 IGGTVYWNGS
+622 IGGAEYPDGIATSPYT
-632 AYQNGG
+632 YQ
-638 DTYLTQSTLT
+638 
-648 YPSQP
+648 P

>member
-1 MSRRTSEVKPL
+1 MTRRTSEVKQL

-17 ALAIAVA
+17 ALAIVVA

-68 APSRSIVAIEEGN
+68 APSRSIVAIEEGK

-94 YGNLSSG
+94 YGNLPYG

-123 FSGTFKVYN
+123 FSGTIKVYN

-182 IAQAFAADVET
+182 TANAFAADVET
-193 LMTTVLKVSGDYDN
+193 LMTTVLKVSGDYDK

-279 GTTPVGNIDLGTLNF
+279 GTTSVGNIDLSTLNF

-331 GVLGGGATNT
+331 GVLGGGAPNT

-361 VDPSSGKQYAGIDCE
+361 VDKSSGKQYAGIDCE
-376 GDATIIL
+376 GNATIVL

-393 SNRPAIYI
+393 EYKPAIYI
-401 PKDKTLTLRG
+401 PKDYTLTIRG
-411 SGLLEATGTE
+411 SGSLEADGTGC
-421 SGAAI
+421 GAGI
-426 GGGYNYMD
+426 GGGRIYN
-434 HDDCGNIVIEGGR
+434 CGNIVIAGGD
-447 ISATA
+447 ITAKA
-452 GASSTAAAIG
+452 GASSAAIG
-462 SGYHRSC
+462 SGDTKSC
-469 GTITISGGTVTATSA
+469 GTITISGGTVTASSS
-484 GTGAAIGSGETGSC
+484 GTGAAIGSGISGSC
-498 GTISISDGTVNANSS
+498 GTINMSGGTVTANSS
-513 NWGAAIGSGN
+513 NWGAAIGSGYN
-523 NYATC
+523 AASC
-528 GTIGINGGTVTA
+528 GTISISGGNVTA
-540 TSTGF
+540 SSTGI
-545 GAGIGSGKGSS
+545 GAGIGSGKSS
-556 CTGISITGG
+556 GCTGISITGG

-588 PVTITSGVTSVTA
+588 PVTITSGVTKVTA
-601 RKTDATCSI
+601 QKTTATCSI
-610 GKGYGASCETVT
+610 GKGGYGASCGTVT
-622 IGGTVYWNGS
+622 IGGTEYPDGITTS
-632 AYQNGG
+632 PYTYQ
-638 DTYLTQSTLT
+638 
-648 YPSQP
+648 PQP

>member
-1 MSRRTSEVKPL
+1 MTRRTSEVKQL

-68 APSRSIVAIEEGN
+68 APSRSIVAIEDGK

-94 YGNLSSG
+94 YGNLPSD

-143 FTVPTD
+143 FTIPTD
-149 PLADCTSAT
+149 PLYDCTSAT
-158 AHLFHKDMKAG
+158 AHLFHKDKKAG
-169 IYTIQANHTLVYN
+169 IYTIQTNHTLVYN
-182 IAQAFAADVET
+182 TAKAFAADVET
-193 LMTTVLKVSGDYDN
+193 LMTTVLKVSGDYDKL
-207 SNKKF
+207 NKKF

-237 LNSDSS
+237 LNSASS

-249 FSTDAGG
+249 FSTDANGIG
-256 DGNVAFVASVGSYER
+256 TIAFVSSVGSYAR

-279 GTTPVGNIDLGTLNF
+279 GTTLVGDIDLGTHNF
-294 TAKVYNVSRYWLDP
+294 TAKVYNVMRNWLNPDFRTP
-308 NFVKFTDLAKVTSHE
+308 TDLATVATPYT
-323 AKNGEVLT
+323 AKNGEILT
-331 GVLGGGATNT
+331 GKLGGGAANT
-341 GNVKIET
+341 GNVKIAA

-361 VDPSSGKQYAGIDCE
+361 VDKSSGKQYAGIDCE
-376 GDATIIL
+376 GNATIVL
-383 SGTNKVKGGA
+383 SGINKVKGGA
-393 SNRPAIYI
+393 ADKPAIYI
-401 PKDKTLTLRG
+401 PQDNTLTLRG
-411 SGLLEATGTE
+411 SGSLEADGTGC
-421 SGAAI
+421 GAGI
-426 GGGYNYMD
+426 GGGRIYN
-434 HDDCGNIVIEGGR
+434 CGNIVIAGGD
-447 ISATA
+447 ITAKA
-452 GASSTAAAIG
+452 GASSAAIG
-462 SGYHRSC
+462 SGDTKSC
-469 GTITISGGTVTATSA
+469 GTITISGGTVTASSS
-484 GTGAAIGSGETGSC
+484 GTGAAIGSGISGSC
-498 GTISISDGTVNANSS
+498 GTINMSGGTVTANSS
-513 NWGAAIGSGN
+513 NWGAAIGSGYN
-523 NYATC
+523 AASC
-528 GTIGINGGTVTA
+528 GTISISGGNVTA
-540 TSTGF
+540 SSTGI

-565 TVEASGTAGAGIGS
+565 TVVASGTAGAGIGS
-579 GSDSGTSCG
+579 GSDTGTSCG
-588 PVTITSGVTSVTA
+588 PVTITSGVTSVKA
-601 RKTDATCSI
+601 QKTTATCSI
-610 GKGYGASCETVT
+610 GKGYVASCGTVT
-622 IGGTVYWNGS
+622 IDGTEYPDGITTS
-632 AYQNGG
+632 PYTYQ
-638 DTYLTQSTLT
+638 
-648 YPSQP
+648 PQP

>member
-1 MSRRTSEVKPL
+1 MTRRTSEVKQL

-49 TPPTG
+49 TPSTG
-54 GITITVGAGINDDG
+54 GITITVGAGISDDV
-68 APSRSIVAIEEGN
+68 AQVRSVVAMEDGK

-94 YGNLSSG
+94 YGNLPEG

-116 ASGKSAD
+116 ASGKSAN
-123 FSGTFKVYN
+123 FSGTIKVYN
-132 ASDVDVTATYS
+132 SADVDVDTYP
-143 FTVPTD
+143 FTDPSD
-149 PLADCTSAT
+149 PLADCVSAT
-158 AHLFHKDMKAG
+158 AHLFHKDMKAD

-182 IAQAFAADVET
+182 TAKAFAADVET
-193 LMTTVLKVSGDYDN
+193 LMKTVLKVSGDYDK

-237 LNSDSS
+237 LNSASS

-249 FSTDAGG
+249 FSTNAGG
-256 DGNVAFVASVGSYER
+256 DGNVAFVASVGSYAR

-279 GTTPVGNIDLGTLNF
+279 GTTPVGNIDLGTLSF

-361 VDPSSGKQYAGIDCE
+361 VDPSGSKQYAGIDCE

-411 SGLLEATGTE
+411 SGLLKATGTE
-421 SGAAI
+421 NGAAI
-426 GGGYNYMD
+426 GGGYNLYG
-434 HDDCGNIVIEGGR
+434 HDDCGNIVIEGGH
-447 ISATA
+447 ISAAA
-452 GASSTAAAIG
+452 GTSSAAIG

-469 GTITISGGTVTATSA
+469 GTITITGGTVKATSD
-484 GTGAAIGSGETGSC
+484 GRGAAIGSGETGSC
-498 GTISISDGTVNANSS
+498 GTISISGGTVTANSDGT
-513 NWGAAIGSGN
+513 GAAIGSGYN
-523 NYATC
+523 SATC
-528 GTIGINGGTVTA
+528 GTIGISGGTVTA
-540 TSTGF
+540 TSTGI

-579 GSDSGTSCG
+579 GSDPGTSCG
-588 PVTITSGVTSVTA
+588 PVTITSGVTSVKA
-601 RKTDATCSI
+601 QKTTATCSI
-610 GKGYGASCETVT
+610 GKGYGASCGTVT
-622 IGGTVYWNGS
+622 IGGAEYPDGIATSPYT
-632 AYQNGG
+632 YQ
-638 DTYLTQSTLT
+638 
-648 YPSQP
+648 P

>member
-1 MSRRTSEVKPL
+1 MKRWISKVKQL

-49 TPPTG
+49 MPPTG

-81 RALHFTNGDQLYV
+81 RALHFTNGDKLYV
-94 YGNLSSG
+94 YGNLPSD

-123 FSGTFKVYN
+123 FSGTIKVYN

-158 AHLFHKDMKAG
+158 AHLFHKDKKAG

-182 IAQAFAADVET
+182 TANAFAADVET
-193 LMTTVLKVSGDYDN
+193 LMTTVLKVSGDYDK

-237 LNSDSS
+237 LNSGSS

-249 FSTDAGG
+249 FSTDANGIG
-256 DGNVAFVASVGSYER
+256 TIAFVSSVGSYAR

-279 GTTPVGNIDLGTLNF
+279 GTTLVGDIDLGTHNF
-294 TAKVYNVSRYWLDP
+294 TAKVYNVMRNWLNPDFRTP
-308 NFVKFTDLAKVTSHE
+308 TDLATVATPYT
-323 AKNGEVLT
+323 AKNGEILT
-331 GVLGGGATNT
+331 GKLGGGAANT
-341 GNVKIET
+341 GNVKIEA

-361 VDPSSGKQYAGIDCE
+361 VDKSSGKQYAGIDCE

-393 SNRPAIYI
+393 SNRSAIYI

-426 GGGYNYMD
+426 GGGYNYMG

-447 ISATA
+447 ISAAA
-452 GASSTAAAIG
+452 GTSSAAIG
-462 SGYHRSC
+462 SGYHQSC
-469 GTITISGGTVTATSA
+469 GTITITGGTVTATSD

-498 GTISISDGTVNANSS
+498 VTISISGGTVNANSS
-513 NWGAAIGSGN
+513 NLGAAIGSGN
-523 NYATC
+523 NWATC
-528 GTIGINGGTVTA
+528 GTIGISGGTVTA
-540 TSTGF
+540 TSTGI

-579 GSDSGTSCG
+579 GSDSDTSCG

-601 RKTDATCSI
+601 QKTTATCSI
-610 GKGYGASCETVT
+610 GKGYGASCGTVT
-622 IGGTVYWNGS
+622 IGGVVYSGGITTS
-632 AYQNGG
+632 PYTYQ
-638 DTYLTQSTLT
+638 
-648 YPSQP
+648 PQP

>member
-1 MSRRTSEVKPL
+1 MSRRTSEVKQL

-94 YGNLSSG
+94 YGNLPSG

-169 IYTIQANHTLVYN
+169 IYTIRANHTLVYN

-361 VDPSSGKQYAGIDCE
+361 VDPSGGKQYAGIDCE

-393 SNRPAIYI
+393 SRPAIYI
-401 PKDKTLTLRG
+401 PENKTLTLCG

-426 GGGYNYMD
+426 GGGSDYMN
-434 HDDCGNIVIEGGR
+434 HDDCGNIVIAGGH

-452 GASSTAAAIG
+452 GASSAAIG
-462 SGYHRSC
+462 SGYHHSC
-469 GTITISGGTVTATSA
+469 GTITITGGTVTATSA
-484 GTGAAIGSGETGSC
+484 GKGAAIGSGETGSC
-498 GTISISDGTVNANSS
+498 GTISISGGTVNANSS
-513 NWGAAIGSGN
+513 NWGAAIGSGY

-528 GTIGINGGTVTA
+528 GTIGISGGTVTA

-610 GKGYGASCETVT
+610 GKGYGASCGTVT